1 MSTIYDKIG
10 GRPALE
16 AVVPAFYDK
25 VLANAEL
32 APFFAGTNMS
42 RLIGRQV
49 EFFAAALGG
58 PEPYRGPSM
67 RQVHQGRG
75 IRQRHFDLVA
85 GHLAETLR
93 EAGVAEELVEPAR
106 QQRPEPR
113 GQLFARDGEQLA
125 DRAEAEVI
133 ELGDG
138 VVVEAEGLAGEVNV
152 DGREFPLL
160 PRTRGR
166 GLG

>member
-25 VLANAEL
+25 VLADAEL

-49 EFFAAALGG
+49 EFFAAAMGG

-93 EAGVAEELVEPAR
+93 EAGVAEELVDEVLAAIAPLSR
-106 QQRPEPR
+106 EIVSE
-113 GQLFARDGEQLA
+113 EQEQVA
-125 DRAEAEVI
+125 S
-133 ELGDG
+133 
-138 VVVEAEGLAGEVNV
+138 
-152 DGREFPLL
+152 
-160 PRTRGR
+160 
-166 GLG
+166 